1 MPLVGRNG
9 VPPSLPDGESVRQKV
24 SGTHLGSGGQSVVG
38 DAVTLR
44 SPPQPMVLLPEL
56 WSACEL
62 ADGAD
67 AAADAWPF
75 AVETRDVPTAAARAV
90 LIVVP
95 AVTVA
100 ARAPAAVAAVL
111 FDAELGAA
119 PEAPSGAPR
128 GTAPKAATLIAHNPP
143 FILPLTSPPPI

>member
-24 SGTHLGSGGQSVVG
+24 SGTHLGSGGHSVVG
-38 DAVTLR
+38 DADTLR

-67 AAADAWPF
+67 AATDAWPF
-75 AVETRDVPTAAARAV
+75 AVETRDVPAVVARAALTVVAAA
-90 LIVVP
+90 
-95 AVTVA
+95 TVA
-100 ARAPAAVAAVL
+100 VRAAAAVAAL
-111 FDAELGAA
+111 PFDAPLGAA
-119 PEAPSGAPR
+119 PAGPHR
-128 GTAPKAATLIAHNPP
+128 
-143 FILPLTSPPPI
+143 

>member
-100 ARAPAAVAAVL
+100 ARAAAGAARVL

-119 PEAPSGAPR
+119 PGAPSAAPR
-128 GTAPKAATLIAHNPP
+128 GIAAKAVTPIAHNPRLSRMRTFP
-143 FILPLTSPPPI
+143 TAI